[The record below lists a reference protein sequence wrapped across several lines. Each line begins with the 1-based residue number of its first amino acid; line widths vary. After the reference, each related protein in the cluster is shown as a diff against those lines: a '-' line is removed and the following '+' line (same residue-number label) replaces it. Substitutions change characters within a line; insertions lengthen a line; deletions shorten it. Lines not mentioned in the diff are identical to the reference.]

1 MWGNRLSL
9 RCQIHGGENSTSRT
23 ATCLVLGASE
33 KCKRSSFWGTQFGL
47 GQGTQAGQT
56 SVPHIILP
64 PPQHLSMGPTACG
77 DHGQHKVSGSHR
89 RAASPQSFR
98 SLDPSLWSNI
108 SFNSLGPLITMATAS
123 HEKQPEL
130 FPERQGVTS
139 AASPWEN
146 PSGAPIIISWQGWG
160 AWQQVTQHPK

>member
-1 MWGNRLSL
+1 MEEVSILRDPLWAWPGNPGWPDVSAS
-9 RCQIHGGENSTSRT
+9 HHPTSTPT
-23 ATCLVLGASE
+23 
-33 KCKRSSFWGTQFGL
+33 
-47 GQGTQAGQT
+47 
-56 SVPHIILP
+56 
-64 PPQHLSMGPTACG
+64 PQHGATACG
-77 DHGQHKVSGSHR
+77 DHGQHKVSGSRR

-108 SFNSLGPLITMATAS
+108 SFNSLGPLITMATTS